1 MLGRDK
7 MRCRKWPVS
16 RRLVRETERL
26 LGHASKSYDPASIYM
41 FFFFEAAIIPRFRKK
56 EKLSL
61 LLVTSIVKD
70 RRDLCGGISK
80 EIVAIHR
87 GKGGGK
93 SGREGDGFTAPVVD
107 NIDEQISFR
116 Y

>member
-1 MLGRDK
+1 MPAK
-7 MRCRKWPVS
+7 VMIP
-16 RRLVRETERL
+16 L
-26 LGHASKSYDPASIYM
+26 LYTC
-41 FFFFEAAIIPRFRKK
+41 FFFFEKREAAIIPLFRKK

-61 LLVTSIVKD
+61 LLVTSIVND

-93 SGREGDGFTAPVVD
+93 SGREEDGFTAPVVD